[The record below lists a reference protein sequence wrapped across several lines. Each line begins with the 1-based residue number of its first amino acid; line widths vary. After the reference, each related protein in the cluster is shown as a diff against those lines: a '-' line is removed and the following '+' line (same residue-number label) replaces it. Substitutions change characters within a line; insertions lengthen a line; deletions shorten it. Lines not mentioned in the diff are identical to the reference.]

1 MLHILAR
8 VNPLD
13 SSRSLQT
20 TCLLEKTELMIDKER
35 KRGRP
40 PHQTPSAVARRS
52 NIHPVIRDLI
62 AWRRQ
67 HRLSQ
72 VAAAQWAQTRGFSLT
87 ASSIRMWEEGW
98 RRPRA
103 HTLALLRG
111 FLETHASFLH
121 QPRQGK

>member
-1 MLHILAR
+1 MSVR
-8 VNPLD
+8 
-13 SSRSLQT
+13 
-20 TCLLEKTELMIDKER
+20 KTELMVDKER

-67 HRLSQ
+67 RRLSQ
-72 VAAAQWAQTRGFSLT
+72 VAAAQLAQVRGFSLT

-103 HTLALLRG
+103 HTLALLRR
-111 FLETHASFLH
+111 FLDKDTS
-121 QPRQGK
+121 PMRKP

>member
-1 MLHILAR
+1 MVAATDKVSVKKIE
-8 VNPLD
+8 
-13 SSRSLQT
+13 S
-20 TCLLEKTELMIDKER
+20 MGDKET

-40 PHQTPSAVARRS
+40 PNQTPSAVARRS

-72 VAAAQWAQTRGFSLT
+72 VAAAQWAQARGFSLT

-98 RRPRA
+98 RMPRP
-103 HTLALLRG
+103 HTIVLLRR
-111 FLETHASFLH
+111 FLETHAASRTNLDMH
-121 QPRQGK
+121 

>member
-1 MLHILAR
+1 MSVR
-8 VNPLD
+8 
-13 SSRSLQT
+13 
-20 TCLLEKTELMIDKER
+20 KTELMVDKER

-72 VAAAQWAQTRGFSLT
+72 VAAAQWAQARGFSLT
-87 ASSIRMWEEGW
+87 ACSIRMWEEGW

-103 HTLALLRG
+103 HTLALLRR
-111 FLETHASFLH
+111 FLDKDTS
-121 QPRQGK
+121 PMRKP

>member
-1 MLHILAR
+1 MVAATDKVSVKKIE
-8 VNPLD
+8 
-13 SSRSLQT
+13 S
-20 TCLLEKTELMIDKER
+20 MGDKEK

-40 PHQTPSAVARRS
+40 PHQTPSALARRA

-72 VAAAQWAQTRGFSLT
+72 VAAAQWAQARGLSLT

-98 RRPRA
+98 RSPRP
-103 HTLALLRG
+103 HTIDLLRR
-111 FLETHASFLH
+111 FLERHSK
-121 QPRQGK
+121 R

>member
-1 MLHILAR
+1 MSVR
-8 VNPLD
+8 
-13 SSRSLQT
+13 
-20 TCLLEKTELMIDKER
+20 KTELMVDKER

-40 PHQTPSAVARRS
+40 PHQTPSALARRS

-67 HRLSQ
+67 NSLSQ
-72 VAAAQWAQTRGFSLT
+72 TKAAQWAQARGFSLT

-103 HTLALLRG
+103 HTLALLRR
-111 FLETHASFLH
+111 FLDKDTS
-121 QPRQGK
+121 PMRKP